1 MARASAWYWFGI
13 ELSRKSLSEK
23 PFTLTNVKRNNS
35 LWIKFKGKLYYPWTW
50 TAVNL
55 LLHTFNF
62 SLDVSQEGR
71 ERSEPSESEKC
82 KCQISECAFAAEGL
96 WLQRRKEGF
105 PEPARD
111 ISRPRLTWLLC
122 ALPTEVCYPR
132 ECICTMRELAFYNDW
147 VAAPFELSRRL
158 TGLEQ
163 QTITW
168 LMRVW
173 MYGPARTFSS
183 WRTWRSAACGPLIA
197 GELSP
202 PPFPTPHHLII
213 LYVGHREK
221 SVMLTCTASVS
232 VDDLIPPKL
241 RDQHL
246 AGFSRV

>member
-1 MARASAWYWFGI
+1 MSARKGGRGV
-13 ELSRKSLSEK
+13 RK
-23 PFTLTNVKRNNS
+23 
-35 LWIKFKGKLYYPWTW
+35 
-50 TAVNL
+50 
-55 LLHTFNF
+55 
-62 SLDVSQEGR
+62 R
-71 ERSEPSESEKC
+71 ERC
-82 KCQISECAFAAEGL
+82 KWLPDKLMCLLQRD
-96 WLQRRKEGF
+96 WLQLRKGGI
-105 PEPARD
+105 PETARE
-111 ISRPRLTWLLC
+111 IINPRLTWLIC